1 MSTIQ
6 TKNAPSATQQVE
18 RVAGKRLWLAGL
30 GALVVAVILNSLI
43 RLIALAAL
51 PIPANNLQ
59 LSSPLFVIV
68 FTILGTLGA
77 TVVFALVNRFARR
90 PITTFRTAATGVLV
104 LTFIPDFLIYSM
116 PHENI
121 AAISALIVM
130 HIATYLICIGML
142 TGVART
148 K

>member
-6 TKNAPSATQQVE
+6 TKNTSSATQQVE

-43 RLIALAAL
+43 RLIVLATL
-51 PIPANNLQ
+51 SIPANNLQ
-59 LSSPLFVIV
+59 LSSPLLVIV
-68 FTILGTLGA
+68 FTIIGTLGA
-77 TVVFALVNRFARR
+77 TVAFALVNRFARR
-90 PITTFRTAATGVLV
+90 PITTFRTAATVVLV

-121 AAISALIVM
+121 AAISALIGM